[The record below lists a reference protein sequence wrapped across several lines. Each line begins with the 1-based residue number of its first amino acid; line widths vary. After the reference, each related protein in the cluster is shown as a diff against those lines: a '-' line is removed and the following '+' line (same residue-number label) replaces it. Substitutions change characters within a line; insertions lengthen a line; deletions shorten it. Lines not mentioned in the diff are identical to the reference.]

1 MGGCLE
7 DRDSENLLPYEAL
20 LENIAHVVYRLDLV
34 SGRFEYI
41 SGAASKLFGLELD
54 AIRDAGVNLVSAHM
68 LPGDYESAMERIREA
83 AAGRPGQRTVLSV
96 DYRLIGA
103 DGRLRHCHDS
113 MIFEV
118 DPDGRPMVACGV
130 VVDVSEQIIAADAMR
145 EREAQFRAT
154 MEAAQVGI
162 FLLQDDLF
170 RYVNPFLANLLGYSE
185 SELVG
190 HLSPLDL
197 IVSEQR
203 DMVREKIR
211 QRAAGEPGTPYELTG
226 VRKDG
231 STLPVMILG
240 SPTTFEGRPASVG
253 TLLDISAQKEAE
265 MRVRELADFDP
276 LTGLP
281 NRRLL
286 RDRSTQL
293 LAAAERDGSEMAL
306 IFIDLDH
313 FKRVNDSLGHSIGD
327 ELLCAVAQ
335 RLATVVRKVD
345 TLARLGGDEF
355 IIALPG
361 VHASGAAE
369 VACRLLDVC
378 APTFSVAGHDL
389 TITPSLGISLYPVD
403 GTDFETLLR
412 NADAAMYKAKEAGRN
427 AFRFYS
433 SEMNVATLKHLLM
446 ESGLRRGLGA
456 REFILH
462 YQPLVHIESGVTI
475 GVEALIRWQNPEV
488 GLIPPDQFIHV
499 AEDIG
504 LINPIGDWVLREA
517 CRQVR
522 AWQDAGLPPLVV
534 AVNVSPLQ
542 FRQAGFVD
550 TVANALA
557 TSGLDARFLELELT
571 ERTVMNDAELNLG
584 TLSALNGMGVELALD
599 DFGTGY
605 SSLAYLK
612 RFPVGKLKIDRSFVR
627 DLEVDPDDRAIA
639 STILSMGRSLRLK
652 VLAEGVET
660 AEQYEILRGMGCE
673 MVQGYYFSRP
683 LPPEQFVA
691 FLEQQGLIGR
701 KG

>member
-1 MGGCLE
+1 ME
-7 DRDSENLLPYEAL
+7 NSEKLLPYEAL
-20 LENIAHVVYRLDLV
+20 LENIAHVVYRLDLL

-54 AIRDAGVNLVSAHM
+54 ALREAGADLVGSHM
-68 LPGDYESAMERIREA
+68 LPGDYESTMERIREA
-83 AAGRPGQRTVLSV
+83 AARRPGQRTVLSV
-96 DYRLIGA
+96 DYRLVGA

-118 DPDGRPMVACGV
+118 DPDGRPMMACGV
-130 VVDVSEQIIAADAMR
+130 VVDVSEQIMAADAMR
-145 EREAQFRAT
+145 EKEAQFRAT

-162 FLLQDDLF
+162 FLLQDGLF
-170 RYVNPFLANLLGYSE
+170 RYVNPFLIDLVGYSE

-190 HLSPLDL
+190 RMSPLDL
-197 IVSEQR
+197 IVPEQR
-203 DMVREKIR
+203 DMVREQMQR
-211 QRAAGEPGTPYELTG
+211 RAAGEPGTPYELTG

-253 TLLDISAQKEAE
+253 TLLDISVQKEAE

-378 APTFSVAGHDL
+378 APTFAVAGHDL
-389 TITPSLGISLYPVD
+389 TITPSLGISLYPVN

-412 NADAAMYKAKEAGRN
+412 NADAAMYKAKDAGRN

-504 LINPIGDWVLREA
+504 LINPIGEWVLREA

-584 TLSALNGMGVELALD
+584 TLSALNDMGVELALD

-660 AEQYEILRGMGCE
+660 KEQYAILRDMGCE
-673 MVQGYYFSRP
+673 LVQGYHFSRP
-683 LPPEQFVA
+683 LPPEELVA
-691 FLEQQGLIGR
+691 FLKKHPFVGKE
-701 KG
+701 

>member
-1 MGGCLE
+1 MEGCLE
-7 DRDSENLLPYEAL
+7 NSEKLLPYEAL

-41 SGAASKLFGLELD
+41 SGAAAKLFGLELD
-54 AIRDAGVNLVSAHM
+54 AIREAGADLVGSHM
-68 LPGDYESAMERIREA
+68 LPGDYESALARIREA

-96 DYRLIGA
+96 DYRLVGA

-113 MIFEV
+113 MIFDV
-118 DPDGRPMVACGV
+118 DPAGRPMMACGV
-130 VVDVSEQIIAADAMR
+130 VVDVSEQIMAADAMR
-145 EREAQFRAT
+145 EKEAQFRAT

-162 FLLQDDLF
+162 FLLQDGLF
-170 RYVNPFLANLLGYSE
+170 RYVNPFLVDLVGYSE

-190 HLSPLDL
+190 RMSPLDL
-197 IVSEQR
+197 IVPEQR
-203 DMVREKIR
+203 DMVREKMR
-211 QRAAGEPGTPYELTG
+211 QRAAGEPGSPYELTG

-240 SPTTFEGRPASVG
+240 SPTTYEGRPASVG
-253 TLLDISAQKEAE
+253 TLLDISVQKEAE
-265 MRVRELADFDP
+265 MRARELAEFDP

-306 IFIDLDH
+306 VFIDLDH

-361 VHASGAAE
+361 VHAAGAAE

-462 YQPLVHIESGVTI
+462 YQPLVHIESGTTI

-488 GLIPPDQFIHV
+488 GLVPPDQFIHV

-504 LINPIGDWVLREA
+504 LINPIGEWVLREA

-542 FRQAGFVD
+542 FRQTGFVD

-557 TSGLDARFLELELT
+557 ASGLEARFLELELT

-584 TLSALNGMGVELALD
+584 TLSALSSMGVELALD

-639 STILSMGRSLRLK
+639 STILSMGRNLRLK

-660 AEQYEILRGMGCE
+660 REQYAILRGMGCE
-673 MVQGYYFSRP
+673 LVQGYHFSRP
-683 LPPEQFVA
+683 LPPDELVA
-691 FLEQQGLIGR
+691 FLR
-701 KG
+701 KHPFVGKE

>member
-1 MGGCLE
+1 MLE
-7 DRDSENLLPYEAL
+7 SITR
-20 LENIAHVVYRLDLV
+20 VVYRLNLD

-41 SGAASKLFGLELD
+41 SGAASSLFGLELNE
-54 AIRDAGVNLVSAHM
+54 IRDAGMDMVGRHM
-68 LPGDYESAMERIREA
+68 LAGDYEAALARIAEVA
-83 AAGRPGQRTVLSV
+83 ASRPGQRASLVV
-96 DYRLIGA
+96 HYRLVGA
-103 DGRLRHCHDS
+103 DGKVRHCHDS
-113 MIFEV
+113 MMLEV
-118 DPDGRPMVACGV
+118 DPEGRPTAAFGV
-130 VVDVSEQIIAADAMR
+130 VVDVSERIRAAEAMH
-145 EREAQFRAT
+145 EKESQFRST

-162 FLLQDDLF
+162 FLLQDGVF
-170 RYVNPFLANLLGYSE
+170 RYVNPFLTKLFRYGE
-185 SELVG
+185 DELVG
-190 HLSPLDL
+190 HYGPLDL
-197 IVSEQR
+197 IIPEQR
-203 DMVREKIR
+203 AMVGEQMQR
-211 QRAAGEPGTPYELTG
+211 RAAGEPGKPYEIMSL
-226 VRKDG
+226 RKDG
-231 STLPVMILG
+231 SIFPAIILG
-240 SPTTFEGRPASVG
+240 SPATFEGRPASVG
-253 TLLDISAQKEAE
+253 TLLDISVQKEAE
-265 MRVRELADFDP
+265 MRVRELAEFDP

-286 RDRSTQL
+286 RDRCAQL
-293 LAAAERDGSEMAL
+293 LAAAEREESEMAL
-306 IFIDLDH
+306 VFLDLDH
-313 FKRVNDSLGHSIGD
+313 FKRVNDSLGHSLGD

-335 RLATVVRKVD
+335 RLATVLRKVD

-361 VHASGAAE
+361 VHTSGAAE

-378 APTFSVAGHDL
+378 ATPFSVGGHDL
-389 TITPSLGISLYPVD
+389 TITPSMGISLYPVD
-403 GTDFETLLR
+403 GRDFETLLR
-412 NADAAMYKAKEAGRN
+412 NADVAMYKAKDAGRN

-446 ESGLRRGLGA
+446 ESSLRRGLGA

-462 YQPLVHIESGVTI
+462 YQPLVHSESGVTI

-488 GLIPPDQFIHV
+488 GLVQPDQFIHI

-517 CRQVR
+517 CRQIR

-534 AVNVSPLQ
+534 AVNVSPQQ

-550 TVANALA
+550 TVASALA
-557 TSGLDARFLELELT
+557 VSGLDARFLELELT
-571 ERTVMNDAELNLG
+571 ERTLMNDAELNLD
-584 TLSALNGMGVELALD
+584 TLSALNRMGVELSLD

-660 AEQYEILRGMGCE
+660 REQYAILCGMGCE
-673 MVQGYYFSRP
+673 LVQGYHFSRP
-683 LPPEQFVA
+683 LPPEELVEFLKNHPFVGK
-691 FLEQQGLIGR
+691 E
-701 KG
+701 

>member
-145 EREAQFRAT
+145 EKEAQFRAT

-197 IVSEQR
+197 IVPEQR

-599 DFGTGY
+599 DFGTG
-605 SSLAYLK
+605 
-612 RFPVGKLKIDRSFVR
+612 
-627 DLEVDPDDRAIA
+627 
-639 STILSMGRSLRLK
+639 
-652 VLAEGVET
+652 
-660 AEQYEILRGMGCE
+660 
-673 MVQGYYFSRP
+673 
-683 LPPEQFVA
+683 
-691 FLEQQGLIGR
+691 
-701 KG
+701 

>member
-1 MGGCLE
+1 VGGCLE
-7 DRDSENLLPYEAL
+7 NSEKLLPYEAL
-20 LENIAHVVYRLDLV
+20 LENIAHVVYRLDLI

-54 AIRDAGVNLVSAHM
+54 AIREAGADLVGSHM
-68 LPGDYESAMERIREA
+68 LPGDYESALARIREA
-83 AAGRPGQRTVLSV
+83 AASRPGQRTVLSV
-96 DYRLIGA
+96 DYRLVGA

-113 MIFEV
+113 MIFDV
-118 DPDGRPMVACGV
+118 DPAGRPMMACGV
-130 VVDVSEQIIAADAMR
+130 VVDVSEQIMAADAMR
-145 EREAQFRAT
+145 EKEAQFRAT

-162 FLLQDDLF
+162 FLLQDGLF
-170 RYVNPFLANLLGYSE
+170 RYVNPFLVDLVGYSE

-190 HLSPLDL
+190 RMSPLDL
-197 IVSEQR
+197 IIPEQR
-203 DMVREKIR
+203 DMVREKMQ
-211 QRAAGEPGTPYELTG
+211 QRAAGEPGAPYELTG

-240 SPTTFEGRPASVG
+240 SPTTYEGRPASVG

-265 MRVRELADFDP
+265 MRARELAEFDP

-306 IFIDLDH
+306 VFLDLDH

-361 VHASGAAE
+361 VHAAGAAE

-462 YQPLVHIESGVTI
+462 YQPLVHIESGATI

-488 GLIPPDQFIHV
+488 GLVPPDQFIHV

-504 LINPIGDWVLREA
+504 LINPIGEWVLREA

-550 TVANALA
+550 TVASALA
-557 TSGLDARFLELELT
+557 SSGLEARFLELELT

-660 AEQYEILRGMGCE
+660 REQFTILREMGCE
-673 MVQGYYFSRP
+673 LVQGYHFSRP
-683 LPPEQFVA
+683 LPPDELVA
-691 FLEQQGLIGR
+691 FLR
-701 KG
+701 KHPFVGKE

>member
-7 DRDSENLLPYEAL
+7 DRDSEKLLPYEAL

-34 SGRFEYI
+34 NGRFEYI

-145 EREAQFRAT
+145 EKEAQFRAT
-154 MEAAQVGI
+154 MEVAQVGM
-162 FLLQDDLF
+162 FLLQDGLF
-170 RYVNPFLANLLGYSE
+170 RYVNPFLIDLVGYSE

-190 HLSPLDL
+190 RMSPLDL
-197 IVSEQR
+197 IVPEQR

-335 RLATVVRKVD
+335 RLA
-345 TLARLGGDEF
+345 
-355 IIALPG
+355 
-361 VHASGAAE
+361 
-369 VACRLLDVC
+369 
-378 APTFSVAGHDL
+378 
-389 TITPSLGISLYPVD
+389 D
-403 GTDFETLLR
+403 GTRGE
-412 NADAAMYKAKEAGRN
+412 GR
-427 AFRFYS
+427 
-433 SEMNVATLKHLLM
+433 MLVALVRHLIDD
-446 ESGLRRGLGA
+446 G
-456 REFILH
+456 
-462 YQPLVHIESGVTI
+462 
-475 GVEALIRWQNPEV
+475 
-488 GLIPPDQFIHV
+488 
-499 AEDIG
+499 
-504 LINPIGDWVLREA
+504 
-517 CRQVR
+517 
-522 AWQDAGLPPLVV
+522 
-534 AVNVSPLQ
+534 
-542 FRQAGFVD
+542 
-550 TVANALA
+550 
-557 TSGLDARFLELELT
+557 
-571 ERTVMNDAELNLG
+571 DAE
-584 TLSALNGMGVELALD
+584 A
-599 DFGTGY
+599 
-605 SSLAYLK
+605 
-612 RFPVGKLKIDRSFVR
+612 
-627 DLEVDPDDRAIA
+627 
-639 STILSMGRSLRLK
+639 
-652 VLAEGVET
+652 
-660 AEQYEILRGMGCE
+660 
-673 MVQGYYFSRP
+673 
-683 LPPEQFVA
+683 
-691 FLEQQGLIGR
+691 
-701 KG
+701 

>member
-7 DRDSENLLPYEAL
+7 NSEKLLPYEAL

-54 AIRDAGVNLVSAHM
+54 AIREAGADLVGSHM
-68 LPGDYESAMERIREA
+68 LPGDYESAMARIREA

-96 DYRLIGA
+96 DYRLVGA
-103 DGRLRHCHDS
+103 DGRLRYCHDS
-113 MIFEV
+113 MMFDV
-118 DPDGRPMVACGV
+118 DPDGRPLVACGV
-130 VVDVSEQIIAADAMR
+130 VVDVSEQIMAADAMR
-145 EREAQFRAT
+145 EKEAQFRAT

-162 FLLQDDLF
+162 FLLQDGLF
-170 RYVNPFLANLLGYSE
+170 RYVNPFLIDLVGYSE
-185 SELVG
+185 NELVG
-190 HLSPLDL
+190 RMSPLDL
-197 IVSEQR
+197 IVPEQR
-203 DMVREKIR
+203 DMVREQMR
-211 QRAAGEPGTPYELTG
+211 RRAAGEPGTPYELTG

-240 SPTTFEGRPASVG
+240 SPTTYDGRPASVG

-306 IFIDLDH
+306 VFIDLDH

-369 VACRLLDVC
+369 VACRLLEVC

-462 YQPLVHIESGVTI
+462 YQPLVHIESGTTI

-557 TSGLDARFLELELT
+557 SSGLDARFLELELT

-660 AEQYEILRGMGCE
+660 KEQYAILRGMGCE
-673 MVQGYYFSRP
+673 LVQGYHFSRP
-683 LPPEQFVA
+683 LPPEELVA
-691 FLEQQGLIGR
+691 FLKKHPFVGKE
-701 KG
+701 

>member
-1 MGGCLE
+1 MDLE
-7 DRDSENLLPYEAL
+7 TVRESGVDLIGR
-20 LENIAHVVYRLDLV
+20 RL
-34 SGRFEYI
+34 
-41 SGAASKLFGLELD
+41 
-54 AIRDAGVNLVSAHM
+54 
-68 LPGDYESAMERIREA
+68 LPGDYEAAMARIAEA
-83 AAGRPGQRTVLSV
+83 AASRPGERVSLAV
-96 DYRLIGA
+96 NYRLLDA
-103 DGRLRHCHDS
+103 EGRIRHCHDS
-113 MIFEV
+113 MVIEA
-118 DPDGRPMVACGV
+118 DAAGRPRAALGV
-130 VVDVSEQIIAADAMR
+130 SIDVSRRIAAEVAMR
-145 EREAQFRAT
+145 EKEAQFRAT

-162 FLLQDDLF
+162 FVLQDGVF
-170 RYVNPFLANLLGYSE
+170 RYVNPFLVNLIGYAE
-185 SELVG
+185 EELVG
-190 HLSPLDL
+190 RLGPQDM
-197 IVSEQR
+197 IIPEQR
-203 DMVREKIR
+203 ALVFEQSQR
-211 QRAAGEPGTPYELTG
+211 RAAGEQGTPYELTAL
-226 VRKDG
+226 RKDG
-231 STLPVMILG
+231 TTVPVMILG
-240 SPTTFEGRPASVG
+240 SPATYDGQPASVG
-253 TLLDISAQKEAE
+253 TVLDISAQKEAE
-265 MRVRELADFDP
+265 QRARELADFDP

-286 RDRSTQL
+286 RDRCKQL

-306 IFIDLDH
+306 IFLDLDH
-313 FKRVNDSLGHSIGD
+313 FKRVNDSLGHSVGD

-335 RLATVVRKVD
+335 RLTTALRKVD

-361 VHASGAAE
+361 VRAAGAAE
-369 VACRLLDVC
+369 VACRLIDVC
-378 APTFSVAGHDL
+378 AAPFSLGGHEL
-389 TITPSLGISLYPVD
+389 TISPSLGISLYPVD
-403 GTDFETLLR
+403 GTDFEALLR

-456 REFILH
+456 REFVLH
-462 YQPLVHIESGVTI
+462 YQPLVHETSGII

-488 GLIPPDQFIHV
+488 GLISPDQFIHV

-517 CRQVR
+517 CRQAR
-522 AWQDAGLPPLVV
+522 AWQDAGLPPLFV
-534 AVNVSPLQ
+534 AVNVSPIQ

-550 TVANALA
+550 TVARALSA
-557 TSGLDARFLELELT
+557 SGLDARYLELELT
-571 ERTVMNDAELNLG
+571 ERTVMNDAEQNLG
-584 TLSALNGMGVELALD
+584 TLSALNDMGIELALD

-612 RFPVGKLKIDRSFVR
+612 RIPVGKLKIDRSFVR

-673 MVQGYYFSRP
+673 LVQGYLFGRP
-683 LPPEQFVA
+683 LPAEQFVA
-691 FLEQQGLIGR
+691 FLEQQGLLGK